1 MSDWLV
7 EPHYPSHRGES
18 GESLVE
24 QYPWL
29 RRYQSGRRLLP
40 TRYYLC
46 LKRALDIA
54 LTLLTLPL
62 WLPLMGVIAVLI
74 KLQDP
79 SGEVIFIQERTGKG
93 GRRFG
98 MLKFRTMVVNAEEM
112 KAGLA
117 HLNELQWPDFKIA
130 DDPRVTRVGKFL
142 RRTSLDEL
150 PQLINVLRGEMSL
163 VGPRPTSFSA
173 ETYSLWQ
180 TERLDVVPGI
190 TGLWQLLGRGETE
203 FDERLRMDIAY
214 IERRSLLFDM
224 EILVRTIFAVLQHK
238 GAY

>member
-7 EPHYPSHRGES
+7 EPHYPSRRDEKS
-18 GESLVE
+18 ENLVV

-29 RRYQSGRRLLP
+29 QRYRPGKRLLP

-46 LKRALDIA
+46 VKRLLDLA
-54 LTLLTLPL
+54 LTLLALPL
-62 WLPLMGVIAVLI
+62 WLPLMGLIALLI

-79 SGEVIFIQERTGKG
+79 EGEVIFVQERTGKG

-98 MLKFRTMVVNAEEM
+98 MLKFRTMVVNAEEL
-112 KAGLA
+112 KAELV

-150 PQLINVLRGEMSL
+150 PQFINVLRGEMSL

-214 IERRSLLFDM
+214 IERRSLLFDL
-224 EILVRTIFAVLQHK
+224 EILARTVISVLQRK